1 MKLEHFLTLYAQIN
15 SKRIK
20 DINVGIETVKL
31 LEENIDRTRFDVNH
45 SNIFWNVSPKAKE
58 IKTKVNKQDLIKLKS
73 FYTAKEF
80 INKMKK
86 QSMEWEKIFANDMT
100 KKGLITKT
108 YKQLI

>member
-58 IKTKVNKQDLIKLKS
+58 IKTKVNK
-73 FYTAKEF
+73 
-80 INKMKK
+80 
-86 QSMEWEKIFANDMT
+86 
-100 KKGLITKT
+100 
-108 YKQLI
+108 